1 MNRQEATRLI
11 DDLFETWGPCLL
23 RHAWRLTGRRAL
35 AEELVQEAFFA
46 LYRELR
52 EGAAIANPRAWTL
65 TVVRYQAAKHARAD
79 RRHPEQSAGPVEL
92 DAYAAAAAHDTFDQ
106 QSVTGLMAGLTSR
119 EEEVLLLRLESLKY
133 REIAEQLG
141 ITDKAVATLLARALR
156 KLQAAVQQRFSGV
169 AQKERHVPKTLQ

>member
-11 DDLFETWGPCLL
+11 DGLFDTWGPCLL
-23 RHAWRLTGRRAL
+23 RHAWRLTGRRPL

-52 EGAAIANPRAWTL
+52 AGAAIANPRAWTL
-65 TVVRYQAAKHARAD
+65 TVVRYQAAKQARTD
-79 RRHPEQSAGPVEL
+79 RRHPEQSAAFADLDAFAGPAGPVPFEHQDVAEL
-92 DAYAAAAAHDTFDQ
+92 
-106 QSVTGLMAGLTSR
+106 LAGLTTR

-133 REIAEQLG
+133 REIGEQLG
-141 ITDKAVATLLARALR
+141 ITDKSVATLLARALR
-156 KLQAAVQQRFSGV
+156 KLQAAAQRRLPGV